1 MATFRKDLLLQI
13 GPISTTVNLRSV
25 APSKKA
31 TTKIVCPDHTVPL
44 KQQYRCVPPEGE
56 EHVVSWGTWDH
67 AAPSPE
73 GWRKVN
79 PNERPTLEEA
89 SKVLELVP
97 IPAKEIS
104 ENTFATDTL
113 YWVEPSNEASIV
125 NWTILVRQ
133 IKSGKTA
140 FVTRGGFKKGG
151 IERLW
156 RLEMFRGSP
165 VLRQLQFPDTITDA
179 PEVDSVTI
187 DKDTAT
193 LVNQFIDA
201 RLTSWDDMDT
211 TDRFEKMLQD
221 WVASGE
227 LVSVTEDDNDGKPKQ
242 THEDMMALLKEQVE
256 ANSKS

>member
-1 MATFRKDLLLQI
+1 MAVFRRELLLQI
-13 GPISTTVNLRSV
+13 GPISTTVNLSSV
-25 APSKKA
+25 VPSKKSS
-31 TTKIVCPDHTVPL
+31 TRLVCPDHTVPL
-44 KQQYRCVPPEGE
+44 KQQYRCTPPEGD
-56 EHVVSWGTWDH
+56 EHVVEWGTWDK
-67 AAPSPE
+67 AIETPK

-79 PNERPTLEEA
+79 PDDRPTLEQA

-97 IPAKEIS
+97 VPSKEID

-165 VLRQLQFPDTITDA
+165 VLRQLQFPDTINDA
-179 PEVDSVTI
+179 PEAEAVTI
-187 DKDTAT
+187 DKETLT
-193 LVNQFIDA
+193 LVNAFIEA
-201 RLTSWDDMDT
+201 RLTSWDDLDT
-211 TDRFEKMLQD
+211 TDRFEKMLED
-221 WVASGE
+221 WAASGQ
-227 LVSVTEDDNDGKPKQ
+227 LVDVVEEDNDGKPKQ
-242 THEDMMALLKEQVE
+242 THEDMMEALKKAVT
-256 ANSKS
+256 NKKS